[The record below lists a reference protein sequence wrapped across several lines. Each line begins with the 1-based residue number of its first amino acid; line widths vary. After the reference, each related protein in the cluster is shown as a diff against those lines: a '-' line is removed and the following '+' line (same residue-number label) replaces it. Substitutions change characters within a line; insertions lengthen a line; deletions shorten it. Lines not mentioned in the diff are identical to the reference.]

1 MNLKMKYII
10 LYVEKF
16 EECLKF
22 YKDILQLPIKAEH
35 GTYIEFNT
43 GTTILAMN
51 TRQDV
56 KELTGLPLTE
66 GKLKFSHF
74 ELGFVVENVQETIEQ
89 YREQGIKILVEPIVN
104 RGGKQLP
111 TLLIQMEIILKFA
124 VH

>member
-1 MNLKMKYII
+1 MLVTIGKQGFYETFVEILGMDIKGGCKMNLKMKYII

-22 YKDILQLPIKAEH
+22 YKDILQLPIKSEH

-43 GTTILAMN
+43 GSTILAMN

-66 GKLKFSHF
+66 G
-74 ELGFVVENVQETIEQ
+74 ELQSSSF
-89 YREQGIKILVEPIVN
+89 
-104 RGGKQLP
+104 
-111 TLLIQMEIILKFA
+111 
-124 VH
+124 

>member
-1 MNLKMKYII
+1 MDLKMKYII

-66 GKLKFSHF
+66 GKLQSSHF
-74 ELGFVVENVQETIEQ
+74 ELGFVVENVLETIEQ
-89 YREQGIKILVEPIVN
+89 FRGQGIKVLVEPIVKPW
-104 RGGKQLP
+104 GKQLP

>member
-1 MNLKMKYII
+1 
-10 LYVEKF
+10 
-16 EECLKF
+16 
-22 YKDILQLPIKAEH
+22 
-35 GTYIEFNT
+35 
-43 GTTILAMN
+43 MN

-89 YREQGIKILVEPIVN
+89 YREQGIKILVEPIVKPW
-104 RGGKQLP
+104 GKQLP

>member
-43 GTTILAMN
+43 
-51 TRQDV
+51 
-56 KELTGLPLTE
+56 ELP
-66 GKLKFSHF
+66 F
-74 ELGFVVENVQETIEQ
+74 
-89 YREQGIKILVEPIVN
+89 
-104 RGGKQLP
+104 
-111 TLLIQMEIILKFA
+111 
-124 VH
+124 

>member
-43 GTTILAMN
+43 GTTILKDEYAARCERIN
-51 TRQDV
+51 RT
-56 KELTGLPLTE
+56 TA
-66 GKLKFSHF
+66 
-74 ELGFVVENVQETIEQ
+74 
-89 YREQGIKILVEPIVN
+89 YR
-104 RGGKQLP
+104 R
-111 TLLIQMEIILKFA
+111 
-124 VH
+124 

>member
-43 GTTILAMN
+43 GSTILAMN

-66 GKLKFSHF
+66 GELQSSHF
-74 ELGFVVENVQETIEQ
+74 ELGFVVENVE
-89 YREQGIKILVEPIVN
+89 
-104 RGGKQLP
+104 KQLSN
-111 TLLIQMEIILKFA
+111 LENKVLRF
-124 VH
+124 